1 MPATPERATGV
12 GEQADGTV
20 RTELLDFLATEGLRQ
35 ITLLTSS
42 LRRLNQDYPHRTEL
56 ASHTFFLE
64 QLAAYAEL
72 GLSAAGYGSDDIS
85 RIASSPLG
93 LQLRRDD

>member
-1 MPATPERATGV
+1 MPATPERDTGV
-12 GEQADGTV
+12 GEQADDIA
-20 RTELLDFLATEGLRQ
+20 RTELLDFLASEGLKK

-64 QLAAYAEL
+64 QLAAFAEL
-72 GLSAAGYGSDDIS
+72 GLSEAGYENDDIS
-85 RIASSPLG
+85 RLSSSPFG
-93 LQLRRDD
+93 PSRRHD